1 MKTRKIGSLE
11 VSTIGMGCMGFS
23 HGYGS
28 VPDEDYAIEAIRGAY
43 ENGCTFFDTSE
54 VYGKQM
60 FEEGH
65 NERLVGKAIKP
76 FRKDIVLATKFFVSK
91 EEIEV
96 YGSLV
101 EEIRAHLRKSMG
113 NLKTDYIDLYY
124 LHRINP
130 EIPVE
135 DVAACMGVLIDEGLI
150 KGWGLSQ
157 VTVDTLM
164 RAHHV
169 TPVSAV
175 QSEYSIMERAFE
187 EDIIPACL
195 ENNIGFVAFSPIA
208 SGFLSG
214 NVDENAEYKG
224 DDIRKIVPRFKKENV
239 EANQPILNLITQ
251 FARDKGASNAQI
263 SIAWMLHKYPN
274 VVPIP
279 GSKNK
284 GRIIENLNS
293 SDVTLTDEEFEAIE
307 KSLSQLEVHGV
318 RSEWD
323 QPS

>member
-1 MKTRKIGSLE
+1 MVVHSL
-11 VSTIGMGCMGFS
+11 IPLKFM
-23 HGYGS
+23 
-28 VPDEDYAIEAIRGAY
+28 
-43 ENGCTFFDTSE
+43 ENRCLR
-54 VYGKQM
+54 
-60 FEEGH
+60 H
-65 NERLVGKAIKP
+65 NERHVGKAIKP

-96 YGSLV
+96 YGSLM

>member
-96 YGSLV
+96 YGSLM